1 MTVQGA
7 NSMTMAKARARPS
20 WRRYAAPAAIL
31 LALLL
36 SGCDD
41 GKKAAATA
49 SAEPVAVVVAPVT
62 RKDVTPSSTF
72 VGRVE
77 AIESVTLVARVEGFL
92 ESRNFVEGK
101 HVKSGE
107 LLFQI
112 ERAPYEAAVKGRK
125 ADLMSAEATLK
136 NARAELERAQALAQ
150 RGNISKA
157 NLDSAQAE
165 ASRAE
170 AAKLQAEAALKQ
182 SEIDLGYTRIDAP
195 ISGRIGRANVSIG
208 NVVGPSSGA
217 LAELINLDP
226 IYVRFHLS
234 DRDLLEHRRLVL
246 AGKGQKATPYLRLD
260 DGSRYEHEGRFVFV
274 DNRVDPKTDTIAVR
288 AEFPNPDKLLLPDQ
302 FVTVLVERSNP
313 ISALVVP
320 QAAIQEDQTGRFVL
334 VVDADNRVQVRQVT
348 LGDQE
353 GTDWIVKSG
362 LDGGERIIVQGL
374 QKVRPGVTVRPV
386 AASTMPA
393 GIKTAPAAPAK
404 ASDKKPGQG

>member
-1 MTVQGA
+1 
-7 NSMTMAKARARPS
+7 MTMADARARRP
-20 WRRYAAPAAIL
+20 WVRCLAFVPIL
-31 LALLL
+31 FGLLL

-41 GKKAAATA
+41 GKKAVATA
-49 SAEPVAVVVAPVT
+49 SAEPVAVLVAPVT
-62 RKDVTPSSTF
+62 RKDVTPSTTF

-77 AIESVTLVARVEGFL
+77 AIESVVLVARVEGFL
-92 ESRNFVEGK
+92 ESRNFDEGK
-101 HVKSGE
+101 HVKAGE

-136 NARAELERAQALAQ
+136 NARAELERARALAK

-157 NLDSAQAE
+157 SVDAAE
-165 ASRAE
+165 AEEGRAE

-182 SEIDLGYTRIDAP
+182 AEIDLGYTRIDAP
-195 ISGRIGRANVSIG
+195 ISGRIGKASVSVG
-208 NVVGPSSGA
+208 NVVGPSSGG

-234 DRDLLEHRRLVL
+234 DRDLLEHRRLKL
-246 AGKGQKATPYLRLD
+246 EGKGHKATPYLRLD
-260 DGSRYEHEGRFVFV
+260 DGSRYAHVGRFTFI

-302 FVTVLVERSNP
+302 FVTVLVERSQP
-313 ISALVVP
+313 VSALVVP

-334 VVDADNRVQVRQVT
+334 VVDKDNRVQVRQVA
-348 LGDQE
+348 LGEQE
-353 GTDWIVKSG
+353 GTDWVVNSG
-362 LDGGERIIVQGL
+362 LDAGERIIVQGL

-386 AASTMPA
+386 AAGKAPG
-393 GIKTAPAAPAK
+393 GIKTAPATPAK
-404 ASDKKPGQG
+404 SGDVKPGQG